1 MSAGEEQAALVPVPS
16 AALTK
21 ASAKSLAARGRAD
34 LRVREEAEEWLQKG
48 LELHHQQRYE
58 DAFRCFERGIQLNP
72 NHPELQLWLGN
83 LFTNGE
89 GVPQDYVQ
97 AATWWRKAAEQGF
110 AFAQFGLGNLFTNG
124 QGVPQDYT
132 QAAAWY
138 RKAAEQGDSGAQ
150 HNLGCAYEFAQGL
163 PQDHTLAAVWWR
175 KAAEQGYAD
184 AQNDLGVL
192 YHGGDGVQQDHAQA
206 AIWYRKAAEKGHADA
221 QNNLGILYQYGHGV
235 PQNDAMAAAWYRK
248 AAEQG
253 NAGAKAALTA
263 MAQSPITLDMSKAV
277 PLRNP
282 KPRVTPSVVQDEDEI
297 DLSAGFRSLSMA
309 TAIELHPNEIED
321 LPLSVSS
328 SARTYPALSADQRA
342 ETIRGF
348 EATKADLQPSVFD
361 EVSGGDKP
369 SRS

>member
-21 ASAKSLAARGRAD
+21 AGAKSLAARGRAD

-48 LELHHQQRYE
+48 LELHHQQQYE

-83 LFTNGE
+83 MFTNGE

-97 AATWWRKAAEQGF
+97 AATWWRKAAEQGLPK
-110 AFAQFGLGNLFTNG
+110 AQN
-124 QGVPQDYT
+124 
-132 QAAAWY
+132 
-138 RKAAEQGDSGAQ
+138 
-150 HNLGCAYEFAQGL
+150 NLGCAYEFGQGVMQDYAQ
-163 PQDHTLAAVWWR
+163 AAVWFR
-175 KAAEQGYAD
+175 KAAEQGFAF
-184 AQNDLGVL
+184 AQFDLGVL

-206 AIWYRKAAEKGHADA
+206 ANWYRKAAEKGHADA

-253 NAGAKAALTA
+253 NAGAKAALTV

-277 PLRNP
+277 PLKNP
-282 KPRVTPSVVQDEDEI
+282 EPRVTPSVVQDEDEI
-297 DLSAGFRSLSMA
+297 DLSAGFRPLSMA
-309 TAIELHPNEIED
+309 TATELHPNEIED

-348 EATKADLQPSVFD
+348 EATKADLQPPVLD
-361 EVSGGDKP
+361 DVSGGVRL